1 MYLVVKK
8 QKNQLLIFIW
18 ETLTYKEVFMRSV
31 ISRISWLIAVFA
43 VVAVV
48 SSCFYATTKSTEGT
62 TKSVKATSG
71 SSTNAT
77 SSTSPGS
84 SSDESEKQAL
94 EFTKDNFERLRTD
107 MAVGGGEHLTSLAT
121 LMGIPDS
128 RKPEFFSLTKNKF
141 STLFRSDQ
149 VTPEELLAMLDS
161 EISADPYL
169 KD

>member
-1 MYLVVKK
+1 
-8 QKNQLLIFIW
+8 
-18 ETLTYKEVFMRSV
+18 MRSV

-43 VVAVV
+43 VVALV
-48 SSCFYATTKSTEGT
+48 SSCYLTTKSTEGT
-62 TKSVKATSG
+62 TKSVKPTSKA
-71 SSTNAT
+71 STDVT

-84 SSDESEKQAL
+84 SSDESEPDESEKQAL
-94 EFTKDNFERLRTD
+94 EFTKVNFERVRTD
-107 MAVGGGEHLTSLAT
+107 MAVGGGEHLTSPAT
-121 LMGIPDS
+121 LMGISDS
-128 RKPEFFSLTKNKF
+128 RKPEFFSLTKDKF

>member
-1 MYLVVKK
+1 
-8 QKNQLLIFIW
+8 
-18 ETLTYKEVFMRSV
+18 MRSV

-43 VVAVV
+43 VVALV

-121 LMGIPDS
+121 LMGISDS
-128 RKPEFFSLTKNKF
+128 RKPEFFSLAKNKF
-141 STLFRSDQ
+141 STLFSSDQ

>member
-1 MYLVVKK
+1 
-8 QKNQLLIFIW
+8 
-18 ETLTYKEVFMRSV
+18 MRSV

-62 TKSVKATSG
+62 TKSVKPTSKA
-71 SSTNAT
+71 STDVT

-84 SSDESEKQAL
+84 SSDESKPDESEKQAL
-94 EFTKDNFERLRTD
+94 EFTTDNFERLRTD

-121 LMGIPDS
+121 LMGISDS

-141 STLFRSDQ
+141 STLFSSDQ
-149 VTPEELLAMLDS
+149 VTPEELLAMLDL

-169 KD
+169 MD